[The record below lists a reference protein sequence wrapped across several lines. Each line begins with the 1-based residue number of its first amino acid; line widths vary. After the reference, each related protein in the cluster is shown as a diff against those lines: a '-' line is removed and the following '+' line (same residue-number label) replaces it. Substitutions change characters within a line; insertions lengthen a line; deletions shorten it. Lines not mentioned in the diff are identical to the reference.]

1 MVSRTAS
8 LKKFI
13 KTVVNQLPSYINQYQ
28 SDDQKLLNKFIAIL
42 QKCESQ
48 PDRARSLLIDEL
60 LSFYQNIRGSDIYYN
75 TAFLWFLD
83 SYIENANLLLSVA
96 DFHAEDYYAYL
107 AKHLRTNSDLKGA
120 FQLIKEQVALT
131 DLRWELLQY
140 ACVEPPELTLKE
152 YDILNI
158 IIRLI
163 EKEGIRSLN
172 PSFIRSKI
180 QQETSSNISKRLDRF
195 LNPIQAEWV
204 LWFNTQAF
212 GIEEYKFRISLTGY
226 DSFSQ
231 IFDFNDPMN
240 TTLCRS
246 PINADRNSPKTY
258 IGIFKVPDHL
268 EHEFLKFLQNH
279 ETNGNISIH
288 EYDRITDKKISTSYN
303 LYKVNSGWRNIKTS
317 EWRRIKNSYTNNYNS
332 EDKLTTPSFFLSPP
346 FNPHWNFRKHTNAE
360 RAIEIYGN
368 IPDTFSFNT
377 LPFGVVHS
385 SHLPFTIREKAH
397 LKELYNNH
405 VVNVYFQ
412 AIRLQNSFSLDYYD
426 IQFPKIP
433 LECLKDLLSYL
444 PFCNL
449 YFSESYLSI
458 WARLTPD
465 IASSISHNLNAK
477 ITSLIP
483 INAPQP
489 RTSDY
494 FSFQDLKWNNP
505 KIIDKK
511 KERD

>member
-212 GIEEYKFRISLTGY
+212 
-226 DSFSQ
+226 
-231 IFDFNDPMN
+231 
-240 TTLCRS
+240 
-246 PINADRNSPKTY
+246 
-258 IGIFKVPDHL
+258 
-268 EHEFLKFLQNH
+268 
-279 ETNGNISIH
+279 
-288 EYDRITDKKISTSYN
+288 
-303 LYKVNSGWRNIKTS
+303 
-317 EWRRIKNSYTNNYNS
+317 
-332 EDKLTTPSFFLSPP
+332 
-346 FNPHWNFRKHTNAE
+346 
-360 RAIEIYGN
+360 
-368 IPDTFSFNT
+368 
-377 LPFGVVHS
+377 
-385 SHLPFTIREKAH
+385 
-397 LKELYNNH
+397 
-405 VVNVYFQ
+405 
-412 AIRLQNSFSLDYYD
+412 
-426 IQFPKIP
+426 
-433 LECLKDLLSYL
+433 
-444 PFCNL
+444 
-449 YFSESYLSI
+449 
-458 WARLTPD
+458 
-465 IASSISHNLNAK
+465 
-477 ITSLIP
+477 
-483 INAPQP
+483 
-489 RTSDY
+489 
-494 FSFQDLKWNNP
+494 
-505 KIIDKK
+505 
-511 KERD
+511 